1 MVALGALDELA
12 KGDKTREQIQAAAQ
26 ARGVPFGPIFSP
38 AELIASEQYVA
49 RGFLAAMDHP
59 TLGALR
65 LPQLW
70 WCVAAIPLIGLL
82 NLCVSFYFAFQ
93 LALRARNVSG
103 VDRARIRAA
112 IFARWRER
120 PGSFFLP

>member
-1 MVALGALDELA
+1 LPL
-12 KGDKTREQIQAAAQ
+12 AAA
-26 ARGVPFGPIFSP
+26 A
-38 AELIASEQYVA
+38 ASYGLE
-49 RGFLAAMDHP
+49 
-59 TLGALR
+59 ALR